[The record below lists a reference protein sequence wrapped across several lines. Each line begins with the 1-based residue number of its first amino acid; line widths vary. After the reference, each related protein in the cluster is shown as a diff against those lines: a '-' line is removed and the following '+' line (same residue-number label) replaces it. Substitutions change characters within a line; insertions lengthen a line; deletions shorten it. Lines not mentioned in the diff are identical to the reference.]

1 MNALT
6 LFSNV
11 GIGETYLKDIG
22 INVVIAN
29 ELLPERSKFYSHSH
43 PDGLMING
51 DITNPDIL
59 NRIIEEGKKR
69 DINLIIATPP
79 CQGMSIAGKMEEDD
93 PRNSLIIK
101 ALQVFKELKPDY
113 MLIENVTQMLKTSI
127 VYRGKQIKI
136 VDFITKQIGNDYVA
150 KFNVF
155 DAADYG
161 TPQFRKRAIVR
172 IYKKTLT
179 WKDPVKQKYITVR
192 EAIGDL
198 PSLEAGQKSTIK
210 YHEAKKHNDNHILW
224 MKHAATGKSAFQNQ
238 DPYKPTK
245 DGRLIKGF
253 PTTYKRIDWDKPAP
267 TITMANGSIS
277 SQNNVHPGNKLKD
290 GTYSDARAL
299 TWLELFRLTA
309 LPNHWTPPEWASDKV
324 VREVIGEA
332 LMPMLLKNLL
342 LGIDIR

>member
-1 MNALT
+1 MNALS

-22 INVVIAN
+22 INVVVAN
-29 ELLPERSKFYSHSH
+29 ELLPERAQFYSHSH
-43 PDGLMING
+43 PEGLMING
-51 DITNPDIL
+51 DITNPDIFKK
-59 NRIIEEGKKR
+59 IVEAGKEKE
-69 DINLIIATPP
+69 IKLLIATPP

-127 VYRGKQIKI
+127 VYRGKQVKI
-136 VDFITKQIGNDYVA
+136 VDFIKQQIGSNYVA
-150 KFNVF
+150 KFDIF

-172 IYKKTLT
+172 IHRKDLT
-179 WKDPVKQKYITVR
+179 WKEPIKQKHITVR
-192 EAIGDL
+192 DAIGHL
-198 PSLEAGQKSTIK
+198 PSLESGQKSNLT
-210 YHEAKKHNDNHILW
+210 YHEAKTHNANHILW
-224 MKHAATGKSAFQNQ
+224 MKHTPTGKSAFENIES
-238 DPYKPTK
+238 YKPTK

-253 PTTYKRIDWDKPAP
+253 PTTYKRMSWDKPAP
-267 TITMANGSIS
+267 TITMANGSVS
-277 SQNNVHPGNKLKD
+277 SQNNVHPGNLLKD
-290 GTYSDARAL
+290 GTYSDARVL
-299 TWLELFRLTA
+299 TWLELFKLTA
-309 LPNHWTPPEWASDKV
+309 LPDTWSPPEWASDKV

-342 LGIDIR
+342 LGIDIK

>member
-11 GIGETYLKDIG
+11 GIGETYLKEIG
-22 INVVIAN
+22 IHVVVAN
-29 ELLPERSKFYSHSH
+29 ELLPERSKFYSNSH

-51 DITNPDIL
+51 DITNPDIFKK
-59 NRIIEEGKKR
+59 IIEAGKLHNIK
-69 DINLIIATPP
+69 LIIATPP
-79 CQGMSIAGKMEEDD
+79 CQGMSIAGRMQEDD

-101 ALQVFKELKPDY
+101 ALQAFKELKPDY
-113 MLIENVTQMLKTSI
+113 MLIENVAQMFKTSI
-127 VYRGKQIKI
+127 IYRGKQVKI
-136 VDFITKQIGNDYVA
+136 VDFIEQQIGKGYVA
-150 KFNVF
+150 KFDIF

-172 IYKKTLT
+172 IHKKELV
-179 WKDPVKQKYITVR
+179 WKDPVKQKHITVKD
-192 EAIGDL
+192 AIGNL
-198 PSLEAGQKSTIK
+198 PSLESGQKSNIK
-210 YHEAKKHNDNHILW
+210 FHEARKHNANHILW
-224 MKHAATGKSAFQNQ
+224 MKHAPSGKSAFQNV

-253 PTTYKRIDWDKPAP
+253 ATTYKRMSWDKPAP
-267 TITMANGSIS
+267 TITMANGTIS

-290 GTYSDARAL
+290 GTYSDARVL
-299 TWLELFRLTA
+299 TWLELFKLTG
-309 LPNHWTPPEWASDKV
+309 LPDNWAPPEWATDKL

-342 LGIDIR
+342 LGIEVR